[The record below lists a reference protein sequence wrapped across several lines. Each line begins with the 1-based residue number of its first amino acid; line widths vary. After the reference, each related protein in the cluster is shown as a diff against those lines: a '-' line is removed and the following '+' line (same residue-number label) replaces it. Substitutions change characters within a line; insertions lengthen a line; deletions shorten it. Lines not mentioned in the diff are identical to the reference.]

1 MMSFQNTERCSVT
14 ERLKIVSNE
23 IIGSYP
29 EINSDDILKIASLCD
44 VVTDNV
50 DNDVIFRRYY
60 YILFIIQNDKSN
72 FDIVYKDM
80 KRYCDKS
87 FNNKLNSYLY
97 DDIQKYVDGELE
109 SFPMI
114 SDYYGVE

>member
-60 YILFIIQNDKSN
+60 YILFIIQNDNYN
-72 FDIVYKDM
+72 FDIVYNDM
-80 KRYCDKS
+80 KRICKKLKNELNKS
-87 FNNKLNSYLY
+87 LY
-97 DDIQKYVDGELE
+97 NDIEKYYDGVLD

-114 SDYYGVE
+114 SDYYGE

>member
-60 YILFIIQNDKSN
+60 YILFIIQNDNYN
-72 FDIVYKDM
+72 FDIVYNDM
-80 KRYCDKS
+80 KRICKKLKNELNKS
-87 FNNKLNSYLY
+87 LY
-97 DDIQKYVDGELE
+97 NDIENYYDGVLD

-114 SDYYGVE
+114 SDYYGE

>member
-60 YILFIIQNDKSN
+60 YILFIIQNDNYN
-72 FDIVYKDM
+72 FDIVYNDM
-80 KRYCDKS
+80 KRICKKLKNELNKS
-87 FNNKLNSYLY
+87 LY
-97 DDIQKYVDGELE
+97 NDIEKYYDGVLE

-114 SDYYGVE
+114 SDYYGE

>member
-60 YILFIIQNDKSN
+60 YILFIIQNDNYN
-72 FDIVYKDM
+72 FDIVYNDM
-80 KRYCDKS
+80 KRICKKLKNELNKS
-87 FNNKLNSYLY
+87 LY
-97 DDIQKYVDGELE
+97 NDIEMYYDGVLD

-114 SDYYGVE
+114 SDYYGE